1 MTRKSAYYAL
11 AVVVAVVLAAGMLLG
26 TSGVALASGEGSG
39 FGRYG
44 TEHSS
49 YSSEPA
55 KAVAQPY
62 AEEIRGPMETGA
74 LPDQSVKLDRPD
86 RTGWVNMNVADQEA
100 SPDLRDAHN
109 VQSP

>member
-1 MTRKSAYYAL
+1 MTRKSRYYAL
-11 AVVVAVVLAAGMLLG
+11 AIGVAVVLAAGMVLG
-26 TSGVALASGEGSG
+26 TSGVALASGEGAG
-39 FGRYG
+39 YG
-44 TEHSS
+44 VIHYSN
-49 YSSEPA
+49 SSEPA
-55 KAVAQPY
+55 QAVEQPY
-62 AEEIRGPMETGA
+62 AGDIRGPMETGA